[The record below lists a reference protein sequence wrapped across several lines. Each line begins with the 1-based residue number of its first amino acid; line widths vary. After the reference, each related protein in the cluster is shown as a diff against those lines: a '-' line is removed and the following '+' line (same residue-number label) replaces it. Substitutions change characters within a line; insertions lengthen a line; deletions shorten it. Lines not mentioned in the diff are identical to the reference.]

1 MMDSPE
7 ARPLAEAPWLFGKQG
22 LGLLVLITAIA
33 ATFLATDVTFLAGS
47 LLLVGLIARAWA
59 ALAFVRVRYTR
70 TTNRERAFRDDELV
84 LESTL
89 SNPRLLPLPWIEV
102 WEQLPLALRPESP
115 RERSFVDLD
124 RVWVSRG
131 LAVWPYRRVRWRRK
145 LVCTQRGVFQLGEVR
160 LRTGDPFGFFE
171 RERTYPASLSSQP
184 VLVYPRLIPLRRLA
198 LPPHHPSLDVVSPRS
213 HVSDPTR
220 TATIREYRPDDPQ
233 RLIHWPSTARRGSLQ
248 VRVLEPATSLHVSLV
263 LDTHGFSFGVYRE
276 ELLEL
281 TLSAIASIAVF
292 LQGQGAPTSFLAT
305 TETPVVIPSGASVP
319 QLQATLESLA
329 RFVPTAGP
337 NVVPWALDHLPTGN
351 TVMLCSSD
359 VSTDLGASVTQLQ
372 RSGMRVL
379 LVLASTERAAS
390 RGGWPTVDALRITP
404 GCDLAALLE
413 GRGA

>member
-7 ARPLAEAPWLFGKQG
+7 ARPLAAAPWLFGKQG
-22 LGLLVLITAIA
+22 LALLVLTTAIA

-59 ALAFVRVRYTR
+59 ALAFIRVTYTR
-70 TTNRERAFRDDELV
+70 GTSRDRAFRDDELV
-84 LESTL
+84 LESVL
-89 SNPRLLPLPWIEV
+89 SNPRLLPLPWVEV
-102 WEQLPLALRPESP
+102 WEQLPLALRPEAP
-115 RERSFVDLD
+115 RERSYIDLE

-145 LVCTQRGVFQLGEVR
+145 LVCSQRGVFQLGEVR

-171 RERTYPASLSSQP
+171 RERTYTGSLSSQQ

-198 LPPHHPSLDVVSPRS
+198 LPPHHPSLDVVSPHS

-220 TATIREYRPDDPQ
+220 TATVREYRPDDPQ
-233 RLIHWPSTARRGSLQ
+233 RLIHWPSTARRGSLH
-248 VRVLEPATSLHVSLV
+248 VRVLEPATSLHVSLL
-263 LDTHGFSFGVYRE
+263 LDARGFSFGVYRE

-292 LQGQGAPTSFLAT
+292 LQGQGAPTAFLAN
-305 TETPVVIPSGASVP
+305 TETPVVIPAAASVP
-319 QLQATLESLA
+319 QLQAMLVSLA
-329 RFVPTAGP
+329 RLEPTAGP
-337 NVVPWALDHLPTGN
+337 HVVPWALEHVPTGN

-359 VSTDLGASVTQLQ
+359 VAPDLDAAISQLQ
-372 RSGMRVL
+372 RSGVRVL
-379 LVLASTERAAS
+379 LVLAATES
-390 RGGWPTVDALRITP
+390 RGPRRAGVSTLRITP

-413 GRGA
+413 GRAS